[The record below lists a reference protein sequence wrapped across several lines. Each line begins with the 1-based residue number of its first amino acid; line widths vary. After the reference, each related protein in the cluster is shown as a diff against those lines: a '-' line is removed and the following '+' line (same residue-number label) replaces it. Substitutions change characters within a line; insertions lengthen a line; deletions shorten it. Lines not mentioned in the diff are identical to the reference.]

1 MTTRPPASTFGVRIL
16 TVSELTVRI
25 REALRA
31 DEGLRDLWLEGEVG
45 RVTVSSAGHAYFTL
59 KDERAQ
65 IDCVFFR
72 DERIMSPFDPRVGL
86 RIVAHGRLDLFE
98 PQGRVQFYVESLQP
112 AGFGDLALRFEE
124 LKARLSAEGLFDAGR
139 KRALPLRPATI
150 GIATS
155 PTGAVWHDIRNV
167 LARRWPLVRV
177 VLAPCQVQGDGAPRS
192 IVGALQRLARYGGA
206 MRAEGRPEL
215 APGVVILARGG
226 GSLED
231 LWPFNDETVVRAVVG
246 HPVPVI
252 CGVGH
257 EVDVTLAD
265 FAADVRAPT
274 PSAAAELAVPDRAA
288 ALEDLALLAH
298 RLARGGDAALLG
310 PRQLLAEE
318 RRALERLRP
327 DAVLAAERQRA
338 GLLLDRATRVL
349 VARLAAE
356 AERLSGT
363 RGRLADLAARS
374 TALRR
379 AALDTLAAGLGALD
393 PFATLERGY
402 AIVRGPDGAILR
414 DATRV
419 RVTDRVAVRLARG
432 ELETRVERVFGA
444 APIAGAAAVI
454 AAKDVREPDDAT
466 ERGPRAS

>member
-59 KDERAQ
+59 KDQRAQ

-124 LKARLSAEGLFDAGR
+124 LKARLSAEGLFDAAR
-139 KRALPLRPATI
+139 KRPLPLRPATI

-177 VLAPCQVQGDGAPRS
+177 VLAPCQVQGDAAPRS

-206 MRAEGRPEL
+206 MRAGGHPEL

-288 ALEDLALLAH
+288 ALEDLILLAR
-298 RLARGGDAALLG
+298 RLVRGGDAALLG

-349 VARLAAE
+349 VARLAGE
-356 AERLSGT
+356 GERLART
-363 RGRLADLAARS
+363 RGRLADLVARS
-374 TALRR
+374 TARRR

-419 RVTDRVAVRLARG
+419 RAADPLAIRLARG
-432 ELETRVERVFGA
+432 ELEARVERLVGA
-444 APIAGAAAVI
+444 APDIGAA
-454 AAKDVREPDDAT
+454 DLRELDNAT
-466 ERGPRAS
+466 EPGPRAS

>member
-59 KDERAQ
+59 KDQRAQ

-112 AGFGDLALRFEE
+112 AGFGDLALSFEE
-124 LKARLSAEGLFDAGR
+124 LKARLSAEGLFDAAR

-177 VLAPCQVQGDGAPRS
+177 VLAPCQVQGDAAPRS
-192 IVGALQRLARYGGA
+192 IVGALQRLARYGSA
-206 MRAEGRPEL
+206 MRAEGRAEL

-288 ALEDLALLAH
+288 ALEDLVLLAR
-298 RLARGGDAALLG
+298 RLVRGGDAALLG

-349 VARLAAE
+349 VARLAGE
-356 AERLSGT
+356 AERLAGT
-363 RGRLADLAARS
+363 RGRLADLVARS
-374 TALRR
+374 TARRR

-414 DATRV
+414 DAARV
-419 RVTDRVAVRLARG
+419 RAPDPVAIRLARG
-432 ELETRVERVFGA
+432 ELEARVERVRVERVLGA
-444 APIAGAAAVI
+444 AGIPGVEIAT
-454 AAKDVREPDDAT
+454 DA
-466 ERGPRAS
+466 GPRSS